1 MLLLPQYFFITSK
14 MAFCALGTLLSRRR
28 RRLHT
33 CNEAMKHPKCRCKK
47 EMNGSYWEE
56 SLRERYCARFTTQL
70 AVKEPPDLQSLSRS
84 ELCSI
89 GGKYHNVQTC
99 PTTRIIPTKSVLVH
113 GLMAPDAASL
123 SDSHSAYCC
132 GISSCPLK
140 SEVFPQHTNLCLSP
154 AVLLLPSVTPRLSRN
169 LAICCR
175 NLLVDVNNKSL
186 NFTESW

>member
-1 MLLLPQYFFITSK
+1 MRHAVLLLPQYFFITSK

-70 AVKEPPDLQSLSRS
+70 AVKEPPDLQSFSADSRS
-84 ELCSI
+84 ELCRI
-89 GGKYHNVQTC
+89 GSKYHNVQTC
-99 PTTRIIPTKSVLVH
+99 RTSFQRSQFSWHAP
-113 GLMAPDAASL
+113 MALDAASL

-132 GISSCPLK
+132 GISRCPLK
-140 SEVFPQHTNLCLSP
+140 PSLSTQTYAWIQVGILDEIFLAKILEVL
-154 AVLLLPSVTPRLSRN
+154 REG
-169 LAICCR
+169 II
-175 NLLVDVNNKSL
+175 
-186 NFTESW
+186 SWVRK